1 MPTDRAALGDAFVRS
16 WLAFRTDLDT
26 MAHGNVHPAL
36 LGAWLDAAP
45 RFLLDDVARLAAEPS
60 VADAARARLGP
71 RGERHPPARDE
82 IALTDEAL
90 RGEAA
95 MRRAFPL
102 HHLMLGRR
110 DPAGERWR
118 TAGGMYETWFT
129 LVGRAVASGAR
140 TRKALFASIDA
151 YKRRLPE
158 GDAGDIR
165 RREIAA
171 LVEFWDNVDASIKAT
186 PAGPIWPAGFA
197 SALASLDSRQ
207 ADPASAPAVF
217 ATRVAAE
224 IALLAWLAPALGHER
239 FAGPAAGLA
248 VITPGG
254 ARAADGD
261 LSTAWHGTAGR
272 SLVFDLPNGAQAK
285 ALFLM
290 GACPDKSGSRVLSV
304 RVSGTSP
311 AGAFS
316 ASRDLAANTLYFE
329 RVDLGVAAS
338 GRLTVEISKTSGPDP
353 ACVPEIRLGD

>member
-1 MPTDRAALGDAFVRS
+1 MSEAYDLPAGRARAASLRD
-16 WLAFRTDLDT
+16 
-26 MAHGNVHPAL
+26 
-36 LGAWLDAAP
+36 
-45 RFLLDDVARLAAEPS
+45 LAAIQRDGDNLT
-60 VADAARARLGP
+60 AAARALDEALDEITRLRAEQVGTP
-71 RGERHPPARDE
+71 HPPA
-82 IALTDEAL
+82 L
-90 RGEAA
+90 RPCDAHLVDRI
-95 MRRAFPL
+95 RRAV
-102 HHLMLGRR
+102 
-110 DPAGERWR
+110 
-118 TAGGMYETWFT
+118 T
-129 LVGRAVASGAR
+129 
-140 TRKALFASIDA
+140 
-151 YKRRLPE
+151 
-158 GDAGDIR
+158 
-165 RREIAA
+165 
-171 LVEFWDNVDASIKAT
+171 
-186 PAGPIWPAGFA
+186 GPY
-197 SALASLDSRQ
+197 
-207 ADPASAPAVF
+207 
-217 ATRVAAE
+217 
-224 IALLAWLAPALGHER
+224 
-239 FAGPAAGLA
+239 AGPAAGLA